1 MLGKQTVMTRAVSD
15 AIAESLEFAQFV
27 VDSVNR
33 FANEDFGDTNPEDNE
48 LNLSAV
54 KAWKENDQDKMDR
67 VLAVYKGLETIWII
81 TEWDRSVTTIMFPSD
96 Y

>member
-54 KAWKENDQDKMDR
+54 KAWKENDQDRMDR